1 MRKELVYKL
10 HKIKFFDRQHS
21 QIVNY
26 QLQFFSMSFELIST
40 QSPVKNIKRILKEEV
55 QFIQNQ
61 LQAEGN
67 ARHKAVHGS
76 RKSFKRIR
84 SVLRLVRSE
93 LDTKTYRQENEFY
106 RDSSRLLA
114 DVRDS
119 YVQVKTFKKAIDYQL
134 YDPEWTQTV
143 HQWLH
148 DRHLQISNQKLN
160 QEQVLSQVAQ
170 RMENGRIRIKSLP
183 LNTDH
188 FAAFKPGLK
197 RIYKQ
202 GQTQMQDAYHDG
214 LSIEKFHQWRKR
226 VKYLWHHMEL
236 IHPFNPD
243 LCTQLATDLHNISD
257 HLGDAHDFAVLA
269 EILETEGDHLLTN
282 NNAVQ
287 LLNQLY
293 EEQRRL
299 ERAIRPLAEQIYNS
313 SPKQFAN
320 QFNL

>member
-1 MRKELVYKL
+1 
-10 HKIKFFDRQHS
+10 
-21 QIVNY
+21 
-26 QLQFFSMSFELIST
+26 MSFELNST
-40 QSPVKNIKRILKEEV
+40 QSPAKNIKRILTEEV
-55 QFIQNQ
+55 QYIQNQ
-61 LQAEGN
+61 MQAKGN

-84 SVLRLVRSE
+84 SVLRLVRKE
-93 LDTKTYRQENEFY
+93 LGTQIYRQENEFY

-119 YVQVKTFKKAIDYQL
+119 YVQVKTFKKAITYQH
-134 YDPEWTQTV
+134 YDPEWTTAV
-143 HQWLH
+143 YEWLH
-148 DRHLQISNQKLN
+148 DRHLQISNQKLDR
-160 QEQVLSQVAQ
+160 EQVLNQVVQ
-170 RMENGRIRIKSLP
+170 RMENGRHRLQSLP
-183 LNTDH
+183 LNTDQ
-188 FAAFKPGLK
+188 FSAFKPGIK

-226 VKYLWHHMEL
+226 VKYMWHHMEL
-236 IHPFNPD
+236 IHPFNPE
-243 LCTQLATDLHNISD
+243 LCAQLATDLHNISD

-299 ERAIRPLAEQIYNS
+299 ERAIRPLAEQIYS
-313 SPKQFAN
+313 SSTKEFVN